1 MYLLCKGDYMN
12 DIIKNIIITLIDLYK
27 QFGNPEPDIIKK
39 QIKVYTSAKFLSVD
53 DENEL
58 LKQLEG

>member
-1 MYLLCKGDYMN
+1 MN
-12 DIIKNIIITLIDLYK
+12 DIIKNTIITLIDLYK
-27 QFGNPEPDIIKK
+27 RFGNPESDIIKK